1 MASEGSQRCR
11 RVMSLIVFRL
21 CAAEPRPLMT
31 HLAGF
36 DPTQMPN
43 FRGHTQPQRLRLR
56 DSRRL
61 QSGHRESYVGQVGS
75 GSALEMPRLG
85 IAPGTLRTRCRDS
98 EASPPYG
105 VVKLPN
111 VF

>member
-1 MASEGSQRCR
+1 
-11 RVMSLIVFRL
+11 MSLIVFRL

-43 FRGHTQPQRLRLR
+43 FRGHTQPQRL
-56 DSRRL
+56 
-61 QSGHRESYVGQVGS
+61 GS
-75 GSALEMPRLG
+75 VSALEMPRLG